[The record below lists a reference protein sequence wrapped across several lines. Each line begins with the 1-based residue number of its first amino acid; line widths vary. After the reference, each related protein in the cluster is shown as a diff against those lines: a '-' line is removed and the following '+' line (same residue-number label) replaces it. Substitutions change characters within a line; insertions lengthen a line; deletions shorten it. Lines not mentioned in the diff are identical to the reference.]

1 MANIITDEWV
11 EETNRYLRF
20 LDTLDLHE
28 KITLYLQWM
37 EKFASEGQALLNHK
51 LLTINKEEEDTLSA
65 FIETFFEELSM
76 FKDNDLPSEYPFTLS
91 EQDLKD
97 NFEVIYDSIK
107 AISTAF
113 CNVLI
118 DLEGLRSPDIQELF
132 QQMKRFV
139 FIDRGL
145 FFEMDNLEYYELYRP
160 EQ

>member
-1 MANIITDEWV
+1 MANVITDEWV

-20 LDTLDLHE
+20 LDTLNLHE

-37 EKFASEGQALLNHK
+37 EKFASEGQALLNNK
-51 LLTINKEEEDTLSA
+51 LLTITKEEEDTLST
-65 FIETFFEELSM
+65 FIETFFEEFSM

-97 NFEVIYDSIK
+97 NFEVICDGIK

-118 DLEGLRSPDIQELF
+118 DLEGLRSPELQELF
-132 QQMKRFV
+132 KQMKRFV
-139 FIDRGL
+139 FIDRDL